1 MSAAA
6 PDAKGV
12 IKALIAGIAANLAIA
27 ICKFLAF
34 LFTGSAAMLAE
45 SLHSFADTSNQGL
58 LALGL
63 KRGAIPPNEKHPF
76 GHQKERY
83 FWAFIVSLMI
93 FLLGG
98 AFAIYEGVHKL
109 GSEEKLAN
117 VGWSYGA
124 LAFALVVEG
133 FALRVAYREFQELRR
148 EQPGPLLQVLRE
160 TKDPTLPTV
169 MFEDAAAVVGLLV
182 ALLGVT
188 LTVIT
193 GDAIWD
199 ALASIVIG
207 VVLVGVAFFLAV
219 ESHSLLVGE
228 AASAQD
234 QATIRRLAELDPAVE
249 RIVELL
255 TLQLGPQSILIALTL
270 DFRDD
275 MRTEGIEN
283 SVLRLEESIRR
294 DLPSARYIFVE
305 AGSFRPP
312 AQA

>member
-1 MSAAA
+1 MR
-6 PDAKGV
+6 GY
-12 IKALIAGIAANLAIA
+12 LRAGY
-27 ICKFLAF
+27 
-34 LFTGSAAMLAE
+34 
-45 SLHSFADTSNQGL
+45 
-58 LALGL
+58 
-63 KRGAIPPNEKHPF
+63 P
-76 GHQKERY
+76 
-83 FWAFIVSLMI
+83 
-93 FLLGG
+93 
-98 AFAIYEGVHKL
+98 
-109 GSEEKLAN
+109 
-117 VGWSYGA
+117 
-124 LAFALVVEG
+124 
-133 FALRVAYREFQELRR
+133 
-148 EQPGPLLQVLRE
+148 
-160 TKDPTLPTV
+160 
-169 MFEDAAAVVGLLV
+169 
-182 ALLGVT
+182 
-188 LTVIT
+188 
-193 GDAIWD
+193 
-199 ALASIVIG
+199 
-207 VVLVGVAFFLAV
+207 FLAV